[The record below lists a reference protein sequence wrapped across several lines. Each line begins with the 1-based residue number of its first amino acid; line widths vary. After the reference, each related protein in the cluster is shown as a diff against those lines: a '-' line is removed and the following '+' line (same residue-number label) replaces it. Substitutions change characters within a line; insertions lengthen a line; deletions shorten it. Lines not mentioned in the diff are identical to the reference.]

1 MACCGNGIPE
11 RASNIPVDGPIL
23 VEEARII
30 AERFGEDTFK
40 GTSGWLEKWKKET
53 QHRSNEHR
61 WGRGRC

>member
-11 RASNIPVDGPIL
+11 RASDIPVDGPIL

-40 GTSGWLEKWKKET
+40 EQEAG
-53 QHRSNEHR
+53 
-61 WGRGRC
+61 